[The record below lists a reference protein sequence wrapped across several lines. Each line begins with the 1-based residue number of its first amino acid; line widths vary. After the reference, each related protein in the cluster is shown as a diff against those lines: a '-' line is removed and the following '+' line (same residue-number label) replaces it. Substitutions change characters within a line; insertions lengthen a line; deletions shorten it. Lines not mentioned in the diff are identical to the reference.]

1 MSNPPHIL
9 GESLQQVPRAN
20 CTTCKFGSLSCA
32 YVKFV
37 TENLEGECCPDFVSD
52 FNEACL
58 EMVNLSKSSER
69 GLKCLSYKKI
79 SFEKP
84 GAVRG
89 LIPIGDNVLSA
100 VDESDNCPFCDA
112 VPLSVHLTVGQLTL
126 YTQYQ
131 REVVNGKHF
140 RFVLSYSAYS
150 VTISIEL
157 LHRLSN
163 CN

>member
-1 MSNPPHIL
+1 MKCI
-9 GESLQQVPRAN
+9 
-20 CTTCKFGSLSCA
+20 TCKFGSLSCA
-32 YVKFV
+32 HVKFV
-37 TENLEGECCPDFVSD
+37 TENLEGECCPDFVTD

-58 EMVNLSKSSER
+58 EMANLSKSSER

-84 GAVRG
+84 GAVRE

-100 VDESDNCPFCDA
+100 VDESDICPFCDA
-112 VPLSVHLTVGQLTL
+112 VPLSVHPTVRQLTL
-126 YTQYQ
+126 YPQYQ

-150 VTISIEL
+150 VTISIQL
-157 LHRLSN
+157 LHQLSN